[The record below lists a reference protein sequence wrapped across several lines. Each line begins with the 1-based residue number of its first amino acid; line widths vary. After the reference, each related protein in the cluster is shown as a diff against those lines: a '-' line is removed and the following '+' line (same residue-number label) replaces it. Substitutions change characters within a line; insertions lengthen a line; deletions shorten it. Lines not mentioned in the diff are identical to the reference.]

1 MAQRIGG
8 IIQVQV
14 DGTVL
19 RAKGDF
25 EVNIGGVER
34 TEVMGSDGTL
44 HGYTEK
50 PIPAYIQG
58 AITDDG
64 TLDIAAAKAV
74 RDSTVTLRL
83 GNGKTVSLAHAFY
96 SAPGKQT
103 TAESELEVKWVG
115 EVGTEVKRP

>member
-25 EVNIGGVER
+25 SYNIGGVKREAVVG
-34 TEVMGSDGTL
+34 TDGEV
-44 HGYTEK
+44 HGYKETTLVPFIE
-50 PIPAYIQG
+50 G

-64 TLDIAAAKAV
+64 TVDIKALKGLT
-74 RDSTVTLRL
+74 DGTITLKL
-83 GNGKTVSLAHAFY
+83 ANGKLVSQANSWYA
-96 SAPGKQT
+96 ADGTAT
-103 TAESELEVKWVG
+103 TAEG
-115 EVGTEVKRP
+115 EVEVRWEGKSSEEIQP